1 MTYAYF
7 STETSIRQSPCG
19 AIPALQKS
27 RDVEELMK
35 HSNRFNTRMASN
47 YWALALFCLSM
58 SLTALAKANG
68 HALQCHNVFAVNSD
82 MLIAMNPLYR
92 GEDKGTY
99 MDPITKKPWNVK
111 YFSKEELLPYALFA
125 KDGLIVNHQGKK
137 TSSDFD
143 PEAMSFE
150 HGLLVI
156 DKNNKAYLLP
166 FESRGKYH
174 HSSLSAGDDI
184 IFAGTATFHN
194 GVLREFSNSSG
205 HYKPS
210 SKQTLKALKILQ
222 KQGVNLDSTKLTG
235 PAAKELTNSY
245 SIDPKELSALLKK
258 LE

>member
-1 MTYAYF
+1 
-7 STETSIRQSPCG
+7 
-19 AIPALQKS
+19 
-27 RDVEELMK
+27 MK
-35 HSNRFNTRMASN
+35 HSNRFKTRKTSN

-58 SLTALAKANG
+58 SLTTLAKANG
-68 HALQCHNVFAVNSD
+68 HALQCHNVFFTNSD
-82 MLIAMNPLYR
+82 LLIAMNPTYR

-99 MDPITKKPWNVK
+99 MDPITKKAWNVK
-111 YFSKEELLPYALFA
+111 YFSKEELLPYALFV
-125 KDGLIVNHQGKK
+125 KEGLIVNHQGKK

-150 HGLLVI
+150 HGLFVI

-184 IFAGTATFHN
+184 IFAGTAAFHN

-210 SKQTLKALKILQ
+210 AKQTLQALKILQ
-222 KQGVNLDSTKLTG
+222 KQGLSLESTKLTG

-245 SIDPKELSALLKK
+245 SIDPKDLSALLKK